1 VSRPFRAAMSPE
13 LRLLISPRDTYA
25 RLARVPVSI
34 GPLGAL
40 RRPVVAAIVL
50 GVSVAIAATRHVTP
64 VLVLSATICWSLA
77 IAIQAAIA
85 IALIA
90 GPARRTVGLPR
101 AFDLFF
107 ASHAPWSLWF
117 LAAAAWAP
125 HPLGRPLTPVLVAAL
140 VPLVLTPR
148 MLAAFFREVLEMDP
162 RDARARTVVHQ
173 AVTWLAFIA
182 LAGWAIA
189 LAPRVVEWLG

>member
-1 VSRPFRAAMSPE
+1 MSSE
-13 LRLLISPRDTYA
+13 LRLILSPRDTYA
-25 RLARVPVSI
+25 RLARVPSGI
-34 GPLGAL
+34 GPVRAL
-40 RRPVVAAIVL
+40 RRPLAAAIAL
-50 GVSVAIAATRHVTP
+50 GVSVAIAATGHATP
-64 VLVLSATICWSLA
+64 LLVLSATICWTLA
-77 IAIQAAIA
+77 IAIQVAIA

-90 GPARRTVGLPR
+90 GPAQRTVGLWR

-140 VPLVLTPR
+140 APLILTPR
-148 MLAAFFREVLEMDP
+148 MIAAFFREVLEMDP

-182 LAGWAIA
+182 LAGWAFA
-189 LAPRVVEWLG
+189 LPPRLVEWLG

>member
-1 VSRPFRAAMSPE
+1 MFSEM
-13 LRLLISPRDTYA
+13 RLLIAPRDTYA
-25 RLARVPVSI
+25 RLARVPSAI
-34 GPLGAL
+34 GPLRAL
-40 RRPVVAAIVL
+40 RRPVAAAIAL
-50 GVSVAIAATRHVTP
+50 GVSVAIAGTGHVTP
-64 VLVLSATICWSLA
+64 LLVLSATVCWSLA

-107 ASHAPWSLWF
+107 ASHVPWSLWF
-117 LAAAAWAP
+117 LTVAAWAP
-125 HPLGRPLTPVLVAAL
+125 SPLGRPLLPVLVVAV
-140 VPLVLTPR
+140 VPLILTPR
-148 MLAAFFREVLEMDP
+148 MIAAFFREVLEMDP
-162 RDARARTVVHQ
+162 REARARTAVHQ

-189 LAPRVVEWLG
+189 LPPRVVEWLA

>member
-1 VSRPFRAAMSPE
+1 MSSE
-13 LRLLISPRDTYA
+13 LRLMLAPRETYA
-25 RLARVPVSI
+25 RLSRVPSTI
-34 GPLGAL
+34 GPVQAL
-40 RRPVVAAIVL
+40 RRPLVAAIVL
-50 GVSVAIAATRHVTP
+50 GVSVAIAATGHVTP
-64 VLVLSATICWSLA
+64 ALVVSVTICWTLA
-77 IAIQAAIA
+77 IAIQSAIA

-125 HPLGRPLTPVLVAAL
+125 SPIGRPLTPVLVAA
-140 VPLVLTPR
+140 VAPLVLTPR
-148 MLAAFFREVLEMDP
+148 MIAAFFREVLEMDP
-162 RDARARTVVHQ
+162 REARGRTAIHQ
-173 AVTWLAFIA
+173 VITWLVFIV

-189 LAPRVVEWLG
+189 LPPRVVEWVG

>member
-1 VSRPFRAAMSPE
+1 MSSE
-13 LRLLISPRDTYA
+13 LRLLLSPRETYA
-25 RLARVPVSI
+25 RLARVPPSI

-40 RRPVVAAIVL
+40 RRPLVAAIAL
-50 GVSVAIAATRHVTP
+50 GVSVAIAGTGHVTP
-64 VLVLSATICWSLA
+64 LLVLSATVCWSFA

-107 ASHAPWSLWF
+107 ASHVPWSLWF

-125 HPLGRPLTPVLVAAL
+125 HPLDRPMTPLLVAAV
-140 VPLVLTPR
+140 VPIVLTPR
-148 MLAAFFREVLEMDP
+148 MIAAFFREVLEMDP
-162 RDARARTVVHQ
+162 RDARARTAVHQ
-173 AVTWLAFIA
+173 AVTWLAFIT
-182 LAGWAIA
+182 LSGWAIA
-189 LAPRVVEWLG
+189 LPPRVVEWLG